1 MDALLH
7 VVGELYE
14 ASFNPEHWDKAVA
27 QLCKLVD
34 AHSAAIFMDDHE
46 DQLRAIV
53 GSHGLPAAVV
63 LAYRFGLSK
72 HDHTFQLQ
80 QSAPLGQAKQLI
92 DAREFKTSHPF
103 YYRLL
108 LKPNDIGYL
117 CAMNIYKD
125 DEWHVGLGIHRSFQ
139 AQPFSKTDLHVLQQL
154 YPHIKRA
161 LRIHKEFHKLRSR
174 QQTLQ
179 AALGRLT
186 LGLILLK
193 RDGTLSYCNPVAE
206 TLLKQHQGL
215 KLTSQNRLQAHFPQE
230 NQKLQAMLSQ
240 LARLDRQD
248 ISTRNLALGLRHP
261 DREHPINI
269 MLTRLNDPL
278 QAEQADCLALY
289 LSDPD
294 ASVNCS
300 TDSLHALYELTPAEA
315 GVAIAL
321 TNGQSPAQISA
332 ANGVSIETVRTQ
344 LKNIYTKMGV
354 NKQQDVIRLLLAGNP
369 QLQ

>member
-7 VVGELYE
+7 LVGEIYE
-14 ASFNPEHWDKAVA
+14 ASFKPEHWDKAVQ
-27 QLCKLVD
+27 QLCQLFD
-34 AHSAAIFMDDHE
+34 AKSAAIFMDDHE
-46 DQLRAIV
+46 DKVRAVV
-53 GSHGLPAAVV
+53 GSYGIPAAVV
-63 LAYRFGLSK
+63 LAYRFGLSR
-72 HDHTFQLQ
+72 HDYTFQLQ
-80 QSAPLGQAKQLI
+80 QSAPLGEAKQLI
-92 DAREFKTSHPF
+92 DAHQLKTTHPF

-117 CAMNIYKD
+117 SAMSLYND
-125 DEWHVGLGIHRSFQ
+125 DEWHIGIGVHRSFQ
-139 AQPFSKTDLHVLQQL
+139 AKPFSETDLNTLQLL
-154 YPHIKRA
+154 YPHLKRA

-186 LGLILLK
+186 LGLILL
-193 RDGTLSYCNPVAE
+193 RQDGSLSYCNPVAE
-206 TLLKQHQGL
+206 ALLKQHQGL
-215 KLTSQNRLQAHFPQE
+215 KLTSQHQLQAHFPKE
-230 NQKLQAMLSQ
+230 NQKLQAMISQ
-240 LARLDRQD
+240 LAQLDPQE
-248 ISTRNLALGLRHP
+248 ISTRNLALGLHHP

-269 MLTRLNDPL
+269 MLTTLHDPL
-278 QAEQADCLALY
+278 QANHAGSIALY

-294 ASVNCS
+294 ASLNCS
-300 TDSLHALYELTPAEA
+300 ADTLHALYELTPAEA

-321 TNGQSPAQISA
+321 ANGQSPAQISS

-354 NKQQDVIRLLLAGNP
+354 NKQQDVIRLLLAGHT